1 MACGICGEVGHNRRS
16 CSGRKVE
23 GGEPWPLFTEAETAP
38 AAPAPAEPAVDAV
51 QAALD
56 RADRNDRA
64 KEKTQPEVS
73 PASIA
78 SQLTDLTGQ
87 REGALS
93 RDISLTFED
102 EVLKR
107 LDAQVAVVSQG
118 AAAREFGIKV
128 TREVVARVALLRGLS
143 VMETGGVVMERPQ
156 AAGRAAKE
164 EAPPADEAPS
174 VEYASDGVVRPPD
187 GWRRWSGNELV
198 PPSQSKMH
206 DYYITNGW
214 WRYGG
219 KAGDADMTFYWTS
232 AREAQELPEWV
243 NTDAN
248 GKHIIVQQT
257 PWGPGHI
264 VPHGWAG

>member
-23 GGEPWPLFTEAETAP
+23 VGEPWPLFTVAEIEP
-38 AAPAPAEPAVDAV
+38 AAPAPAEPAEPAVDAV

-78 SQLTDLTGQ
+78 SQLTGLTGH
-87 REGALS
+87 RFTCEGALS
-93 RDISLTFED
+93 RDILLTLED
-102 EVLKR
+102 EVLRR
-107 LDAQVAVVSQG
+107 LDAQVAVVAQG

-143 VMETGGVVMERPQ
+143 VMETGGVVVERPP
-156 AAGRAAKE
+156 AVEE
-164 EAPPADEAPS
+164 EAAVPAE
-174 VEYASDGVVRPPD
+174 VEYAADGVVKPPE

-198 PPSQSKMH
+198 PPSQAKMH

-219 KAGDADMTFYWTS
+219 KAGDENMTFYWTS

-243 NTDAN
+243 NTDTN
-248 GKHIIVQQT
+248 GKHVIVQQT

-264 VPHGWAG
+264 VPHGWSG